1 MAAKKSKRKGGR
13 WIQAASKRMAKK
25 GTKGSYGHHTEKQ
38 MQRDKSKG
46 GAIGKKANFALNMRK
61 IANKRKKKTAKRTR
75 KRASRR

>member
-1 MAAKKSKRKGGR
+1 MAAKRKRKGGR

-38 MQRDKSKG
+38 MQRDKAKG

-61 IANKRKKKTAKRTR
+61 LANRRKKKTAKRTK
-75 KRASRR
+75 KRSARR